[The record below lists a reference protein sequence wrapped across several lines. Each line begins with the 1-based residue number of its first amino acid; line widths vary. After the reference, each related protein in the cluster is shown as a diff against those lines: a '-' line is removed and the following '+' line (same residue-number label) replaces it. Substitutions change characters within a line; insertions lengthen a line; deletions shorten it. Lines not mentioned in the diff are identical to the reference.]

1 MRKILFLPLFVL
13 SITISCIPGEDP
25 VSSVADEIDD
35 EDIENTTSST
45 DDVITENDGSHEL
58 ESDYQWSE
66 SDIIDIS
73 ISNDLSSINNSGI
86 SISANT
92 LTITASGIYRLTG
105 TMADGRVL
113 IDTESEDPVIVIF
126 NGIDIYSS
134 ENSPFSVMNAEKVIV
149 NLADG
154 TTNTLADSDSYVF
167 DEDDDEPNATLYS
180 KSDLSIFGDGKLVID
195 ANYNDAITSKDGLVI
210 RSGTFDITTVD
221 DGIRGKDYLIIHD
234 AVVIIEADGDGLK
247 SDNDE
252 DSDRGYISIE
262 NGTFDITA
270 SGDGITAETD
280 LLITGGDFTLV
291 TGGGSSNSYSSS
303 TSMKALKATSQIII
317 DNGDF
322 VISSADDALHSNANL
337 VLNDGTFTISSGD
350 DGIHADSTIGIN
362 GGTITI
368 TKSYEGIESRIIVIN
383 DGYITSVSSDDGL
396 NVAGGNDGSASNHPG
411 GWGTVSSGDYYLIIN
426 GGFISVNASG
436 DGLDAN

>member
-154 TTNTLADSDSYVF
+154 TTNTLADSDS
-167 DEDDDEPNATLYS
+167 
-180 KSDLSIFGDGKLVID
+180 
-195 ANYNDAITSKDGLVI
+195 
-210 RSGTFDITTVD
+210 
-221 DGIRGKDYLIIHD
+221 
-234 AVVIIEADGDGLK
+234 
-247 SDNDE
+247 
-252 DSDRGYISIE
+252 
-262 NGTFDITA
+262 
-270 SGDGITAETD
+270 
-280 LLITGGDFTLV
+280 
-291 TGGGSSNSYSSS
+291 
-303 TSMKALKATSQIII
+303 
-317 DNGDF
+317 
-322 VISSADDALHSNANL
+322 
-337 VLNDGTFTISSGD
+337 
-350 DGIHADSTIGIN
+350 
-362 GGTITI
+362 
-368 TKSYEGIESRIIVIN
+368 
-383 DGYITSVSSDDGL
+383 
-396 NVAGGNDGSASNHPG
+396 
-411 GWGTVSSGDYYLIIN
+411 
-426 GGFISVNASG
+426 
-436 DGLDAN
+436 